1 LARKSKDIEASALRS
16 LKQFEQKQN
25 LEDTKAQTRVKDNRL
40 AIIAT
45 ASTFVLALASQF
57 VYFTFGPGISPTAC
71 ITFSQTPVPNTGA
84 QPGATVPDA
93 SLAECRDWTGTMQ
106 LNNTNL
112 QIKLFGAKAPQ
123 AVANFVDLS
132 SMGFY
137 TDISCHRLTTSG
149 IYVLQ
154 CGDPRGDGTG
164 DPGYTWGPLENAP
177 VAAKEGEAP
186 IYTKGMLAM
195 ARTSNSGSS
204 MGSQFFIVYKD
215 SPIPNDAAGG
225 YTVFG
230 EITAGLTGLN
240 SIIDAGVKDGSNDG
254 KPKVTTS
261 IKSITVK

>member
-1 LARKSKDIEASALRS
+1 MAKKNKAIEASALKS
-16 LKQFEQKQN
+16 LKQFEQKQS
-25 LEDTKAQTRVKDNRL
+25 LEDNKAQTRIRDNRW

-57 VYFTFGPGISPTAC
+57 VYFNIGPGISPTAC
-71 ITFSQTPVPNTGA
+71 ITFTQTPAPEADGKQRV
-84 QPGATVPDA
+84 TVPDA
-93 SLAECRDWTGTMQ
+93 SLAECRDWTGTLQ
-106 LNNTNL
+106 INKTNL

-123 AVANFVDLS
+123 AVANFVDLVS
-132 SMGFY
+132 LGFY

-154 CGDPRGDGTG
+154 CGDPKGNGTG
-164 DPGYTWGPLENAP
+164 DPGYTWGPLENTP
-177 VAAKEGEAP
+177 TAAKEGAAP
-186 IYTKGMLAM
+186 VYAKGLLAM
-195 ARTSNSGSS
+195 ARTRDSGSS

-230 EITAGLTGLN
+230 EITAGLAGLDSIVN
-240 SIIDAGVKDGSNDG
+240 SGVVGGGTDGR
-254 KPKVTTS
+254 PKVSAT